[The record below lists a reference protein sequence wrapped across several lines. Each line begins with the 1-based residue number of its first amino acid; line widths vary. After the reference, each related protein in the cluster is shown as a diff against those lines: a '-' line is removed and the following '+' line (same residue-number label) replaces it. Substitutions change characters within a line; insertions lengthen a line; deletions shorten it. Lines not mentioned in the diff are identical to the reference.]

1 MILIL
6 ILILT
11 FLVIHFQLSIIE
23 LLPLIISITV
33 FFFSNL
39 LLGFNPFSLKL
50 HIIRIF
56 SILLILYFSYK
67 NSSIYSLSLLT
78 PFCRDEI
85 HFVHDFDVKSL
96 NYYKMNGSVFYLK
109 NLTLDITNFLDNLNE
124 TDNYWANLTFH
135 PDILGYN
142 IDDGIKLFISDP
154 ILINKDSSPLL
165 LTQFIMN
172 RLNIMIDLYYL
183 DDSIINS
190 KDSIIVVKFTEPS
203 SNNQS
208 QFSSNH
214 LEDTMNLFD

>member
-1 MILIL
+1 
-6 ILILT
+6 
-11 FLVIHFQLSIIE
+11 
-23 LLPLIISITV
+23 
-33 FFFSNL
+33 
-39 LLGFNPFSLKL
+39 
-50 HIIRIF
+50 
-56 SILLILYFSYK
+56 
-67 NSSIYSLSLLT
+67 
-78 PFCRDEI
+78 
-85 HFVHDFDVKSL
+85 
-96 NYYKMNGSVFYLK
+96 
-109 NLTLDITNFLDNLNE
+109 
-124 TDNYWANLTFH
+124 LTFH